1 MKCKHYNG
9 VGWTFK
15 INDTEEL
22 HLCGACTEIMELD
35 INCGGTK
42 NALP

>member
-1 MKCKHYNG
+1 MKCKHYKG
-9 VGWTFK
+9 VGLAYRL
-15 INDTEEL
+15 NDTEEL
-22 HLCGACTEIMELD
+22 HLCEQCSKNLTIH